1 LSSGSTSTGTDA
13 ETALLEAWAREPAI
27 DHHCHPLI
35 RWPRDLT
42 ARELRAVFTEAVD
55 PQILDHHMPAVVA
68 YHDAIRRLAAEL
80 GCAPTEEAVLA
91 ARNKIDPATY
101 ANRLLERT
109 GTGMM
114 LLDTGY
120 TGGGPFSL
128 EDHARDVHVPQLE
141 VVRLETLAE
150 PLIEAAPTA
159 AAWLAA
165 VRSALR
171 AAVRGGAAG
180 VKSIAAY
187 RAGLRLRLVDPSQ
200 LKVAYAELY
209 ERARSGG
216 SLRISG
222 ETLCHSLLFEGAE
235 ECAQLN
241 VPLQFHCGY
250 GDNDED
256 LALSSPL
263 GLRPLLVDPRY
274 DGLRVVLLHC
284 YPYHREAAYLCSVY
298 RDVYMDL
305 SLTLPLAGLDG
316 KRAMR
321 ETLGLCPWTKLL
333 YASDASRLPEIY
345 FVGAALHREA
355 LAGAFGEF
363 VDQGILTH
371 DQAVAAGV
379 EVLSGNARQVYRIE
393 AQA

>member
-1 LSSGSTSTGTDA
+1 LSSGSTSTGTEA
-13 ETALLEAWAREPAI
+13 EGALLDAWAHELAI

-35 RWPRDLT
+35 RWPRDLS

-55 PQILDHHMPAVVA
+55 PQILDNHGQAIVA
-68 YHDAIRRLAAEL
+68 YRDAIRRLASEL
-80 GCAPTEEAVLA
+80 GCQQTEEAVLE
-91 ARNKIDPATY
+91 ARRKIDPAEY
-101 ANRLLERT
+101 ANRLLQRSAT
-109 GTGMM
+109 GLM

-120 TGGGPFSL
+120 TGGQPFTL

-150 PLIEAAPTA
+150 APLKTA
-159 AAWLAA
+159 STASEWLAA
-165 VRSALR
+165 VRKALR
-171 AAVRGGAAG
+171 EAVQGGAVG
-180 VKSIAAY
+180 VKTIAAY
-187 RAGLRLRLVDPSQ
+187 RAGLRLRPVDPGQ
-200 LKVAYAELY
+200 LKTAYAELH

-222 ETLCHSLLFEGAE
+222 ETLCHSLVFEGAE
-235 ECAQLN
+235 ECAHLN
-241 VPLQFHCGY
+241 VPLQFHCGF

-256 LALSSPL
+256 LAASSPL

-284 YPYHREAAYLCSVY
+284 YPYHRAAAYLCSVY
-298 RDVYMDL
+298 LNVYMDL

-321 ETLGLCPWTKLL
+321 EALGLCPWTKLL

-363 VDQGILTH
+363 VDWGILTH

-393 AQA
+393 PQA

>member
-1 LSSGSTSTGTDA
+1 LSSGSTSTGTKA
-13 ETALLEAWAREPAI
+13 EGALLEAWARELAI

-35 RWPRDLT
+35 RWPRDLS

-55 PQILDHHMPAVVA
+55 PEILDHHVPAVVA
-68 YHDAIRRLAAEL
+68 YRDAIRRLASEL
-80 GCAPTEEAVLA
+80 GCEQTEEAVLE
-91 ARNKIDPATY
+91 ARSKIDPASY
-101 ANRLLERT
+101 ANRLLQRS

-114 LLDTGY
+114 LLDSGY
-120 TGGGPFSL
+120 TGGQPFVL
-128 EDHARDVHVPQLE
+128 EDHARDVQLPQLE
-141 VVRLETLAE
+141 IVRLETLAE
-150 PLIEAAPTA
+150 PLIETAPTPA
-159 AAWLAA
+159 DWFAA
-165 VRSALR
+165 VRTALSES
-171 AAVRGGAAG
+171 VRGGAVG
-180 VKSIAAY
+180 VKTIAAY
-187 RAGLRLRLVDPSQ
+187 RAGLRLRQVDPGH
-200 LKVAYAELY
+200 LAAAYAEIH
-209 ERARSGG
+209 ERARSGR

-222 ETLCHSLLFEGAE
+222 ETLCHSLLFEAAE
-235 ECAQLN
+235 ECRRLN
-241 VPLQFHCGY
+241 VPLQVHCGF

-256 LALSSPL
+256 LADSSPL

-274 DGLRVVLLHC
+274 EGLRLMLLHC

-321 ETLGLCPWTKLL
+321 EALGLCPWTKLL
-333 YASDASRLPEIY
+333 YASDASRLPEVY

-363 VDQGILTH
+363 VEQGILTH
-371 DQAVAAGV
+371 DQAVAAGI
-379 EVLSGNARQVYRIE
+379 EVLSGNARRVYNVG

>member
-1 LSSGSTSTGTDA
+1 MSSGSTSRGTEA
-13 ETALLEAWAREPAI
+13 ESALLEAWAKAPAI

-35 RWPRDLT
+35 RWPRDLS
-42 ARELRAVFTEAVD
+42 ARELRAVFTEAGD
-55 PQILDHHMPAVVA
+55 PEILDHHLPAVIA
-68 YHDAIRRLAAEL
+68 YRDAIRRLASEL
-80 GCAPTEEAVLA
+80 GCDPTEEAVLA
-91 ARNKIDPATY
+91 ARNKIDPAQY

-109 GTGMM
+109 STGML

-128 EDHARDVHVPQLE
+128 EEHARDVHVPQRE
-141 VVRLETLAE
+141 VVRLETMAA
-150 PLIEAAPTA
+150 PLVRAAPTPA
-159 AAWLAA
+159 DWFKA
-165 VRSALR
+165 VRAALR
-171 AAVRGGAAG
+171 EAIQGGAVG

-187 RAGLRLRLVDPSQ
+187 RAGLRLQPVDPAQ
-200 LKVAYAELY
+200 LKAAYADLHY
-209 ERARSGG
+209 RALAGE

-222 ETLCHSLLFEGAE
+222 ETLCHSLLYEAAE
-235 ECAQLN
+235 EIAQLH

-256 LALSSPL
+256 LLLSNPL

-274 DGLRVVLLHC
+274 EGLRIVLLHC

-316 KRAMR
+316 KRAMQ
-321 ETLGLCPWTKLL
+321 EALGLCPWTKLL

-355 LAGAFGEF
+355 MAGAFGEF
-363 VDQGILTH
+363 VDHGILTH

-379 EVLSGNARQVYRIE
+379 DVLSGNARRVYSL
-393 AQA
+393 

>member
-1 LSSGSTSTGTDA
+1 MSSGSTSTGTDA
-13 ETALLEAWAREPAI
+13 ERALLESWASELAV

-35 RWPRDLT
+35 RWPRDLS
-42 ARELRAVFTEAVD
+42 ARELRAVFTEAGD
-55 PQILDHHMPAVVA
+55 PEILDHHMPAVIA
-68 YHDAIRRLAAEL
+68 YRDAIRRLALEL
-80 GCAPTEEAVLA
+80 GCDPTEEAVLA
-91 ARNKIDPATY
+91 ARKKIDPAEY
-101 ANRLLERT
+101 ANRILQRT
-109 GTGMM
+109 STGLM

-128 EDHARDVHVPQLE
+128 EEHARDVHIPQRE
-141 VVRLETLAE
+141 VVRLETLAATLVE
-150 PLIEAAPTA
+150 PATTPADWFT
-159 AAWLAA
+159 A

-171 AAVRGGAAG
+171 EAVRGGAVG

-187 RAGLRLRLVDPSQ
+187 RAGLRLRAVDPAR
-200 LKVAYAELY
+200 LEAAYADLG
-209 ERARSGG
+209 ERARSERTP
-216 SLRISG
+216 RISG
-222 ETLCHSLLFEGAE
+222 ETLCHSLLFEAAE

-256 LALSSPL
+256 LALSNPL
-263 GLRPLLVDPRY
+263 GLRPLLVGPRY
-274 DGLRVVLLHC
+274 KGLRVVLLHC

-355 LAGAFGEF
+355 MAGAFGEF

-371 DQAVAAGV
+371 EQAAAAGV
-379 EVLSGNARQVYRIE
+379 EVLSRNARRVYSL
-393 AQA
+393 